1 VTILIEE
8 LGEAYDG
15 TESQLDRFIAAT
27 HGREC
32 DLCGGLFVTR
42 GGPHDGGE
50 DGQLC
55 DVCKEAS
62 STSKAS
68 SI

>member
-1 VTILIEE
+1 MTITIEE

-15 TESQLDRFIAAT
+15 SESQLDRFIAAT
-27 HGREC
+27 RGKEC
-32 DLCGGLFVTR
+32 DVCGEAFTIR

-55 DVCKEAS
+55 GVCAAS
-62 STSKAS
+62 
-68 SI
+68 